1 MINKIPSSVKRDL
14 YLDRIIPFVDK
25 NIIKVFTGQR
35 RVGKSYM
42 LFQIMQII
50 RDRAAN
56 AHIIYI
62 NKEDMR
68 FDNIKTA
75 VDLNEYVIE
84 NRAEY
89 GKSYLF
95 IDEIQEIEDFEKSLR
110 SLLLDPDIDIYCT
123 GSNAQLLSSDI
134 AGHLSGRSIEIPI
147 YSLTYSEFLV
157 FHNLEANSESLEQ
170 YMKYGGLPYLKHL
183 PMNDTII
190 FEYLKN
196 IYSTILFRDVVNRYS
211 VRNTSFLEQLV
222 YFLASNTGSL
232 FSSKKISDFLKSQQV
247 NISPNQVQL
256 YLQHLSNAYLIH
268 QVKRYDVEGKRLFEF
283 GEKYYFE
290 NMGIRNALWG
300 YRLQD
305 RGKIMENVVYNHLV
319 ANGYKTTIGIIGDN
333 EIDFVAEK
341 DGEKMYVQVALSL
354 TEEKTIEREF
364 GNLKKINDN
373 YPKMVVTMD
382 PFSGNTEEGIVTLSL
397 MQFLMK
403 TI

>member
-75 VDLNEYVIE
+75 VDLNEYVTE

-95 IDEIQEIEDFEKSLR
+95 IDEIQEIEDFEKALR

-305 RGKIMENVVYNHLV
+305 SGKIMENVVYNHLV

>member
-1 MINKIPSSVKRDL
+1 M
-14 YLDRIIPFVDK
+14 
-25 NIIKVFTGQR
+25 
-35 RVGKSYM
+35 
-42 LFQIMQII
+42 
-50 RDRAAN
+50 
-56 AHIIYI
+56 
-62 NKEDMR
+62 
-68 FDNIKTA
+68 
-75 VDLNEYVIE
+75 
-84 NRAEY
+84 
-89 GKSYLF
+89 
-95 IDEIQEIEDFEKSLR
+95 
-110 SLLLDPDIDIYCT
+110 
-123 GSNAQLLSSDI
+123 
-134 AGHLSGRSIEIPI
+134 
-147 YSLTYSEFLV
+147 
-157 FHNLEANSESLEQ
+157 
-170 YMKYGGLPYLKHL
+170 
-183 PMNDTII
+183 
-190 FEYLKN
+190 
-196 IYSTILFRDVVNRYS
+196 
-211 VRNTSFLEQLV
+211 

-305 RGKIMENVVYNHLV
+305 SGKIMENVVYNHLV

>member
-75 VDLNEYVIE
+75 VDLNEYVTE

-95 IDEIQEIEDFEKSLR
+95 IDEIQEIEDFEKALR

-134 AGHLSGRSIEIPI
+134 ACHLSGRSIEIPI

>member
-75 VDLNEYVIE
+75 VDLNEYVTE

-95 IDEIQEIEDFEKSLR
+95 IDEIQEIEDFEKALR

-196 IYSTILFRDVVNRYS
+196 IYSTILFRDVVNRY
-211 VRNTSFLEQLV
+211 
-222 YFLASNTGSL
+222 
-232 FSSKKISDFLKSQQV
+232 
-247 NISPNQVQL
+247 
-256 YLQHLSNAYLIH
+256 
-268 QVKRYDVEGKRLFEF
+268 
-283 GEKYYFE
+283 
-290 NMGIRNALWG
+290 
-300 YRLQD
+300 
-305 RGKIMENVVYNHLV
+305 
-319 ANGYKTTIGIIGDN
+319 
-333 EIDFVAEK
+333 
-341 DGEKMYVQVALSL
+341 
-354 TEEKTIEREF
+354 
-364 GNLKKINDN
+364 
-373 YPKMVVTMD
+373 
-382 PFSGNTEEGIVTLSL
+382 
-397 MQFLMK
+397 
-403 TI
+403 

>member
-75 VDLNEYVIE
+75 VDLNEYVTE

-95 IDEIQEIEDFEKSLR
+95 IDEIQEIEDFEKALR

>member
-75 VDLNEYVIE
+75 VDLNEYVTE

-95 IDEIQEIEDFEKSLR
+95 IDEIQEIEDFEKALR

-232 FSSKKISDFLKSQQV
+232 FSSKKISDFLISQQV